1 MKKENQ
7 AIAPNPQISP
17 EAILGSQIDNS
28 WLLKESD
35 LEFTKA
41 IGKGTYG
48 KVYKGIYQGF
58 LTFFLVIFLIDF
70 FVSYQFRNK
79 GCNQGYKSSRR

>member
-1 MKKENQ
+1 MLEKFKRVEKMKKENQ

-58 LTFFLVIFLIDF
+58 LTFFFGNI
-70 FVSYQFRNK
+70 SN
-79 GCNQGYKSSRR
+79 